1 MGFGSHLDL
10 PDRLNWVDRSVD
22 YYRPPSPVRPPIP
35 NFQYDKTRELSK
47 LGCDIN
53 TICLNITKKTIIEF
67 NSISETAEYFNIHRR
82 CCDFLDYFQDLSGDI
97 WIKIRG
103 DSWDREKHHW
113 FDNPETLFDNAAS
126 FYSTRKNY
134 KLQPQFRAD
143 KTLKNYFRC
152 PCCSAGDLN
161 VIGLNVTKKCI
172 VEFNSSFDLAQHFNI
187 YQRFKLDLRKIKS
200 YFVDNLGDIWIIL
213 RGDIDEQQREW
224 FDNPETLFDNA
235 VNALP
240 RKHFIAVKEKLAENK
255 K

>member
-1 MGFGSHLDL
+1 MGIGSHLDV
-10 PDRLNWVDRSVD
+10 PDRLNWIDRSSD
-22 YYRPPSPVRPPIP
+22 YYRPPSPPGQPLPI
-35 NFQYDKTRELSK
+35 FQYDKTRELSDR
-47 LGCDIN
+47 GCDIN

-67 NSISETAEYFNIHRR
+67 NSISETAEYFNIYQR
-82 CCDFLDYFQDLSGDI
+82 CCYFLEYFQDLNEDI

-103 DSWDREKHHW
+103 DYSDREKHYW

-126 FYSTRKNY
+126 YYSTKKCH

-152 PCCSAGDLN
+152 PCCKVGDLN
-161 VIGLNVTKKCI
+161 AIGLNVTKKCI
-172 VEFNSSFDLAQHFNI
+172 IEFDSSFDLAKHFNV

-213 RGDIDEQQREW
+213 RGDIDEQQRSW

-235 VNALP
+235 
-240 RKHFIAVKEKLAENK
+240 
-255 K
+255 